1 MIRNPMLAAGL
12 ALASLLSAHGAKGPS
27 TRLPSKLIQTKSGLK
42 YTDLVE
48 GTGPSPKVGQGCV
61 VEYQGW
67 VARGRRKGKL
77 FVDSRARGYPAE
89 FPFGVGR
96 VIKGWDEGLATM
108 KAGGRRLLVVPPALG
123 YTAREAGTDIPPGS
137 TLIFELELVALR

>member
-1 MIRNPMLAAGL
+1 MIRNPMLAAAL
-12 ALASLLSAHGAKGPS
+12 ALASLLSAHGAKGPA
-27 TRLPSKLIQTKSGLK
+27 TRIPSKLIQTKSGLK
-42 YTDLVE
+42 YVDLVV
-48 GTGPSPKVGQGCV
+48 GSGASPKAGQGCV

-67 VARGRRKGKL
+67 VARGSRKGKR
-77 FVDSRARGYPAE
+77 FVDSRERGYPAE

-123 YTAREAGTDIPPGS
+123 YNAREAGKDIPPGS

>member
-1 MIRNPMLAAGL
+1 MIRIPMLTAGWV
-12 ALASLLSAHGAKGPS
+12 LASLLSAHGAKGPS
-27 TRLPSKLIQTKSGLK
+27 TRIPAKLVQTKSGLK
-42 YTDLVE
+42 YADLVQ

-61 VEYQGW
+61 VEYKGW
-67 VARGRRKGKL
+67 LARGGRKGKL
-77 FVDSRARGYPAE
+77 FVDSRERGYPAE

-108 KAGGRRLLVVPPALG
+108 KAGGKRLLVVPPALG
-123 YTAREAGTDIPPGS
+123 YNAREAGTDIPPGS